1 MIHDPFIILLSNC
14 SFGCI
19 HSSCFFFCFFYRGS
33 TGIAQPPELPEDT
46 EQLWM
51 ELLKEDGDSPIS
63 RSWRMLES
71 TLTQLA
77 PDCCDAVFHG
87 VVHWFDR
94 YLFVVA
100 ALQSLHEEFRLGT
113 SEKDDPL

>member
-19 HSSCFFFCFFYRGS
+19 HSSWFFCFFYRGS